1 MPPPGSYLIPSM
13 NVDIVAATAADLNE
27 VLELLEHN
35 HLPRAEIERHLGT
48 LLVAREGE
56 RIVGCAA
63 VELHGKAGLVR
74 SVAVDLPHRGLGLG
88 IQLTD
93 AILAL
98 ARSHGVKT
106 VYLLT
111 ETATGFFPRFGFRSI
126 RREEVDP
133 AVRRSVEFTKA
144 CPASAQAMRAEL
156 G

>member
-1 MPPPGSYLIPSM
+1 M

-74 SVAVDLPHRGLGLG
+74 LPHRGLGLG

>member
-1 MPPPGSYLIPSM
+1 MELRFLFM
-13 NVDIVAATAADLNE
+13 NVNISAAMSADLGA

-35 HLPRAEIERHLGT
+35 HLPGAEIERHLDT

-63 VELHGKAGLVR
+63 VELYGKAGLVR

-88 IQLTD
+88 IQLTE
-93 AILAL
+93 AVLAL

-106 VYLLT
+106 LYLLT
-111 ETATGFFPRFGFRSI
+111 ETAAAFFPRFGFRSI

-133 AVRRSVEFTKA
+133 AVRQAVEFTKA
-144 CPASAQAMRAEL
+144 CPSSAQAMRAEL
-156 G
+156 A